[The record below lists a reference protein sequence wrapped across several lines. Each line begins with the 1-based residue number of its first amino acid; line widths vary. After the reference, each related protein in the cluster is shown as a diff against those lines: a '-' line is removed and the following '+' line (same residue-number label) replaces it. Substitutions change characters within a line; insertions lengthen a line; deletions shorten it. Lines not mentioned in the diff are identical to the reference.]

1 MTMTLKTQYDTP
13 DGSIDGGIQTWVA
26 DVERVETVR
35 WVRLA
40 TWQHFYDAFVGMA
53 GQQVH
58 AYLES
63 SVDVDVDTDG
73 TDDAARLGVAF
84 REMLGTLARS
94 REDQQRLVQDAGH
107 ELRTPLSIV
116 LDDVAQSMRSP
127 AATTPRPIRSL
138 ASP

>member
-63 SVDVDVDTDG
+63 SVDVDVE
-73 TDDAARLGVAF
+73 LK
-84 REMLGTLARS
+84 TLTLLCVYVR
-94 REDQQRLVQDAGH
+94 GK
-107 ELRTPLSIV
+107 
-116 LDDVAQSMRSP
+116 
-127 AATTPRPIRSL
+127 
-138 ASP
+138 

>member
-63 SVDVDVDTDG
+63 SVDVDVE
-73 TDDAARLGVAF
+73 LK
-84 REMLGTLARS
+84 TLTLLCVYVRGK
-94 REDQQRLVQDAGH
+94 EPQNYLVQRLAVERHG
-107 ELRTPLSIV
+107 
-116 LDDVAQSMRSP
+116 LDDRAH
-127 AATTPRPIRSL
+127 RPLITRRWWK
-138 ASP
+138 PTR

>member
-63 SVDVDVDTDG
+63 SVDVDVELKTLTLLCVYVRGKEPQNYLGQRAWLLSDTG
-73 TDDAARLGVAF
+73 STIERIA
-84 REMLGTLARS
+84 
-94 REDQQRLVQDAGH
+94 
-107 ELRTPLSIV
+107 P
-116 LDDVAQSMRSP
+116 
-127 AATTPRPIRSL
+127 
-138 ASP
+138 